1 MSWGRV
7 PSSAFNIMMV
17 GDLVKHKHFEQ
28 YGIILDI
35 LKPEVGN
42 GAYFIVL
49 WAGKTITDWVWDD
62 MVERA

>member
-1 MSWGRV
+1 
-7 PSSAFNIMMV
+7 MMV
-17 GDLVKHKHFEQ
+17 GDLVKHKHFEK

-35 LKPEVGN
+35 LNTEAGN
-42 GAYFIVL
+42 GSYFIIL